1 MLQCLSLSFA
11 RLKSEIC
18 DHHKGRVELESMDD
32 VLPLQ
37 LYCYM
42 SAKLPPPAALH
53 NMMSDY
59 LRQQEHGGFDLERKL
74 LCNLDCAVRY
84 VCNEWEHE
92 WTSREP
98 AN

>member
-1 MLQCLSLSFA
+1 MLACLSLSFA

-37 LYCYM
+37 LYCFM
-42 SAKLPPPAALH
+42 SANLPKPAAYH
-53 NMMSDY
+53 NMMADY
-59 LRQQEHGGFDLERKL
+59 LRQQEQSGFDLERKL

-84 VCNEWEHE
+84 VCTDFEADWAKRK
-92 WTSREP
+92 SS
-98 AN
+98 